1 MYAYQDEIHGPR
13 RSFLIG
19 ENVPPDLQCPSRNA
33 SNLIINIPAHTYIPL
48 AIGFIL
54 VGVNLRK
61 IPSRPMVIRQP
72 HYFSRRRTICSRKFA
87 GPMREREPNILRTVE
102 PVQSENARAINVAL
116 PGLWLSATIYTYC
129 VSVR

>member
-1 MYAYQDEIHGPR
+1 MARAGALSSARIFLQTRNAYLAIR
-13 RSFLIG
+13 FA
-19 ENVPPDLQCPSRNA
+19 A

-54 VGVNLRK
+54 AGVNLRK
-61 IPSRPMVIRQP
+61 IPSRPTVIRQP
-72 HYFSRRRTICSRKFA
+72 HYFSRRRTICSMKFA

-102 PVQSENARAINVAL
+102 TGQSENARAINVAL